1 MELATQESGRVL
13 NQQQTVEAF
22 ICGVIRGEALPWPD
36 ATDREFYD
44 TFLDRAIANGVDCL
58 VCHCLKPTPAW
69 QQLPGDLR
77 EQLEQRTRNAI
88 AVEMARA
95 SDLLALNEGLA
106 GAGLDMLLLK
116 GSALAYTHYPQPHLR
131 ARVDTDI
138 FIDPRKIRQVRA
150 VLEDLGYRL
159 LGWTYKSHQFSAT
172 REKYDGR
179 VIRYDVHWRAN
190 NGARFARV
198 IDFSGAMRHSVSVP
212 GLAGSRTLDPARA
225 LLLACMHRAS
235 TVQQNHDR
243 LNWVYDVHLLL
254 TAMTADEQAEFTRLA
269 VMNNLQAVCLESLEQ
284 SRQCF
289 GTKVSE
295 DLLNSLEV
303 PTPPKSLNSRF
314 AASHTALLLDDFKL
328 LPDRQSKLEFL
339 SEFFFPPADYLLNR
353 YKKKSRFWL
362 FPLYLRYVFGGLYE
376 RLALH

>member
-1 MELATQESGRVL
+1 MELATQKSGWVL

-22 ICGVIRGEALPWPD
+22 LCGVIRGEELRWPD
-36 ATDREFYD
+36 GTEREFYD
-44 TFLDRAIANGVDCL
+44 AFLDRAIVNGVDCL

-69 QQLPGDLR
+69 PQLPDDLR

-95 SDLLALNEGLA
+95 SDLAALNEGLA

-150 VLEDLGYRL
+150 VLEDLGYGL

-198 IDFSGAMRHSVSVP
+198 IDFAGAMRHSVSVP
-212 GLAGSRTLDPARA
+212 GLAGSRTLDPPRA

-235 TVQQNHDR
+235 TMQQNHDR
-243 LNWVYDVHLLL
+243 LNWIYDVHLLL
-254 TAMTADEQAEFTRLA
+254 TAMTQDELAGFSRLA
-269 VMNNLQAVCLESLEQ
+269 VQNNLQAMCLETAEQ
-284 SRQCF
+284 SRKYF
-289 GTKVSE
+289 GTKVS
-295 DLLNSLEV
+295 DDVLNSLDE
-303 PTPPKSLNSRF
+303 PSLQESFKARF
-314 AASHTALLLDDFKL
+314 TASQAALLIDDFKL
-328 LPDRQSKLEFL
+328 LPGLQSKLEFL
-339 SEFFFPPADYLLNR
+339 REFFFPPADYLLNR
-353 YKKKSRFWL
+353 YEKKSRLWL
-362 FPLYLRYVFGGLYE
+362 FPLYLRYLLGGMFESLE
-376 RLALH
+376 PR